1 MDYPISYINFFNT
14 DCPLYSIFVAVMDFS
29 LFLELFAP
37 KSYGSLDFLCSN
49 AFVRFLFQYMLDS

>member
-29 LFLELFAP
+29 LFAP
-37 KSYGSLDFLCSN
+37 KSYGSLNFLCSN

>member
-29 LFLELFAP
+29 LFAP
-37 KSYGSLDFLCSN
+37 KSYGSLNFLCFN